1 MDQNQRSLNIYMHE
15 LLIERDKLDR
25 MEKVL
30 THQRRVIPRHPN
42 ICIFENLRDK
52 IQENIDKL
60 EKKASVFVS

>member
-1 MDQNQRSLNIYMHE
+1 MHE

-42 ICIFENLRDK
+42 IVVFENLRDQ
-52 IQENIDKL
+52 IQENIDRL
-60 EKKASVFVS
+60 EKRTSVFVS